1 LVDGGKATDTP
12 AAVVRYASRDNQQVV
27 TGTVTDIAQRVKE
40 EGITSPA
47 LIVIGGVAQKHA
59 TLSFKATCRQIS
71 ELAQLQLDLA

>member
-1 LVDGGKATDTP
+1 
-12 AAVVRYASRDNQQVV
+12 VV